1 MLFNSLQ
8 FALFF
13 PLVVLLHF
21 ALPHRFRWMWLLF
34 ASYWF
39 YMSWEPRYIV
49 LLVGCTLLAWGTG
62 LLMGRSATPR
72 ARRGWLVLSLA
83 GNLGVLFFFKYF
95 NFANDSLTR
104 LALALGGRNPLP
116 AADVLL
122 PVGISFFVF
131 QALSYSIDIYRGR
144 MEPERHLGLFAL
156 YKGFFPQ
163 LVAGPIERAT
173 NLLPQFKRKVVFD
186 PEMAVSGLKLML
198 WGMFKKVVIADRLAV
213 FTDAVYDNPA
223 AHGAPDLLLATYFFA
238 FQIFCDF
245 SGYTDIAIGA
255 ARVLGYDLMK
265 NFNRPYFADSVA
277 DFWRRWH
284 ISLST
289 WFKDYLYFPLG
300 GNRVAKGRWAFNVM
314 VVFLVSGLWHGA
326 AWTYVI
332 WGALHGAYLVAED
345 LTAGARARIAEVTG
359 LARFP
364 RLRKGLAVLATF
376 HLVLFAW
383 IFFRARTLSDAW
395 LILKTIASGAG
406 FGRGAA
412 ALGLTAPILALC
424 LGLIVLLETVHV
436 LQERGVGARML
447 GNTPVTVRW
456 GLYLLLLMGV
466 LNLRPAEVAP
476 FIYFQF

>member
-1 MLFNSLQ
+1 
-8 FALFF
+8 
-13 PLVVLLHF
+13 
-21 ALPHRFRWMWLLF
+21 
-34 ASYWF
+34 
-39 YMSWEPRYIV
+39 
-49 LLVGCTLLAWGTG
+49 
-62 LLMGRSATPR
+62 
-72 ARRGWLVLSLA
+72 
-83 GNLGVLFFFKYF
+83 
-95 NFANDSLTR
+95 
-104 LALALGGRNPLP
+104 
-116 AADVLL
+116 
-122 PVGISFFVF
+122 
-131 QALSYSIDIYRGR
+131 
-144 MEPERHLGLFAL
+144 
-156 YKGFFPQ
+156 
-163 LVAGPIERAT
+163 
-173 NLLPQFKRKVVFD
+173 
-186 PEMAVSGLKLML
+186 
-198 WGMFKKVVIADRLAV
+198 
-213 FTDAVYDNPA
+213 
-223 AHGAPDLLLATYFFA
+223 
-238 FQIFCDF
+238 
-245 SGYTDIAIGA
+245 
-255 ARVLGYDLMK
+255 MK